1 VRVFLLR
8 ALPGMQKAGRKI
20 GHAMPGDRLTRI
32 ICETLN
38 LSAYTVTT
46 LDVVRE
52 ITSLHDTTPNATVA
66 LGRTVTAA
74 ALLAATLKP
83 GSDQN
88 LLLKIQGS
96 GPIREIHVQA
106 DARGN
111 IRGYAFNPRP
121 DETGEIGTISFSE
134 TIGAGV
140 LTVRKDIG
148 LKEPYTGIVPLRAGE
163 VAGDLAY
170 YLAESEQVPSAVI
183 IALTLEKDGTIT
195 SSGGMLIQTLPG
207 TPEEAITRIENAIA
221 LNTSGLGETLRK
233 GEDVQSYLGRLI
245 NNEPMTVLGSTPLRA
260 SCRCTRSIIRSMLTS
275 IHVDELEDMLEKDHG
290 AEITCTFCMKKYH
303 FDEKELARIINKV
316 REHDRGELPG
326 SHSLQ

>member
-1 VRVFLLR
+1 
-8 ALPGMQKAGRKI
+8 MQKAWGKI
-20 GHAMPGDRLTRI
+20 GCAMPGDRLTRI

-66 LGRTVTAA
+66 LGRTINAA
-74 ALLAATLKP
+74 ALMASTLKP
-83 GSDQN
+83 ESDQS

-111 IRGYAFNPRP
+111 IRGYTFNPRP
-121 DETGEIGTISFSE
+121 DLSGEIGSISFAK

-183 IALTLEKDGTIT
+183 IALTLDKDGAIS
-195 SSGGMLIQTLPG
+195 SSGGILIQTLPG
-207 TPEEAITRIENAIA
+207 TPEAAIARIENNIA
-221 LNTSGLGETLRK
+221 SHKKNLGDSLRDGTDIQTYLGELF
-233 GEDVQSYLGRLI
+233 
-245 NNEPMTVLGSTPLRA
+245 NNEPLKILGSTPLRA

-275 IHVDELEDMLEKDHG
+275 IHIEELEDMLEKDHG
-290 AEITCTFCMKKYH
+290 AEVTCTFCMKKHH
-303 FDEKELARIINKV
+303 FDGKELARIIHKIK
-316 REHDRGELPG
+316 EHTG
-326 SHSLQ
+326 SEKPENRSLQ